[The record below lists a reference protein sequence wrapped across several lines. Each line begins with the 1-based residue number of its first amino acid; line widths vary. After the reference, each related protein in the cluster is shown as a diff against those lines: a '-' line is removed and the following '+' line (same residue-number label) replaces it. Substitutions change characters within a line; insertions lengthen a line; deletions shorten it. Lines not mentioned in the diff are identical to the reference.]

1 MKEIKT
7 DLEMYVGLMNE
18 VKKRSLAVLTMLKKE
33 NSTAYPGTNIEFM
46 CLQIRKMLELISLG
60 SLVVNKSVFDEQK
73 VKYEKF
79 WHAERILNDIERINP
94 DFYPKPVYEK
104 PSSVIGIKNEIIDL
118 KDGFLKR
125 DEFVKIYEKCGK
137 IMHADNPFGSKVDL
151 KYYESQIMNW
161 LDLIVR
167 LLNTHVIRLKG
178 GNNFYIIHMKEDRDD
193 LVHGYDFGLV
203 NKNIA

>member
-1 MKEIKT
+1 MKDNKT
-7 DLEMYVGLMNE
+7 DLELYVELMNE
-18 VKKRSLAVLTMLKKE
+18 IKKRSVAVLTMLQKK
-33 NSTAYPGTNIEFM
+33 NSTAYPVTNIEFM

-60 SLVVNKSVFDEQK
+60 SLVINKSDFDEQK

-104 PSSVIGIKNEIIDL
+104 PSSVLGVKNDIIDL

-125 DEFVKIYEKCGK
+125 DEFAKIYEKCGK

-151 KYYESQIMNW
+151 KYYESQIMTW

-167 LLNTHVIRLKG
+167 LLNSHMIRLKD
-178 GNNFYIIHMKEDRDD
+178 NNDFYLIHMMEDRDD
-193 LVHGYDFGLV
+193 FVHGYNFGLV
-203 NKNIA
+203 K